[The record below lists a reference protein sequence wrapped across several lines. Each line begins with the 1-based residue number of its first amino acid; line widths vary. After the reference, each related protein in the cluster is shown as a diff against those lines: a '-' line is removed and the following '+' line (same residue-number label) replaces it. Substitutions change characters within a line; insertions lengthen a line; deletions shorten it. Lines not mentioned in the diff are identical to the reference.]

1 MTRNTVD
8 FGIDLGTT
16 NSKIA
21 VIRDGEP
28 RIIKNAVNEDITP
41 SVVYVHPRG
50 QIYVGK
56 EAKNRWMVDP
66 KNTQAWFKRVMGRPI
81 QFTFQNGRTMSPE
94 ELSAEVLKSLKSD
107 VQQRLGEDMR
117 AAVITVPAMFPQ
129 EACAATQR
137 AARIAGIDF
146 APLVMEPVASAMA
159 YGVQFSTNEGFF
171 LVYDLSSGTFDIFLM
186 KVDADRIN
194 VIDHGGDNQLG
205 GTDFDKMI
213 VNQIVIPK
221 LEKKFDLAGVNWGET
236 DREYG
241 TPYRK
246 LLHQVEQQKIL
257 LSTKPK
263 VTLDI
268 LELCRDRSGNNV
280 DVDVDISLAEYEELL
295 KPFVVKTIR
304 LCKDLLEHNGLE
316 AEDSFNYR

>member
-1 MTRNTVD
+1 MSRITVD

-21 VIRDGEP
+21 IIRDGEP

-66 KNTQAWFKRVMGRPI
+66 KNTQAWFKRVMGGPM
-81 QFTFQNGRTMSPE
+81 QFSFQNGQVMTPE

-137 AARIAGIDF
+137 AAKNGRNRLC
-146 APLVMEPVASAMA
+146 PLSDGASCLSHGVWVA
-159 YGVQFSTNEGFF
+159 V
-171 LVYDLSSGTFDIFLM
+171 
-186 KVDADRIN
+186 
-194 VIDHGGDNQLG
+194 
-205 GTDFDKMI
+205 
-213 VNQIVIPK
+213 
-221 LEKKFDLAGVNWGET
+221 
-236 DREYG
+236 
-241 TPYRK
+241 
-246 LLHQVEQQKIL
+246 LHQRRIL
-257 LSTKPK
+257 LS
-263 VTLDI
+263 L
-268 LELCRDRSGNNV
+268 
-280 DVDVDISLAEYEELL
+280 
-295 KPFVVKTIR
+295 
-304 LCKDLLEHNGLE
+304 
-316 AEDSFNYR
+316 